1 MSKRNES
8 KVYAELRKPY
18 STLTLIAMGF
28 VRDGSQ
34 MVKRG
39 ACRRLKAE
47 ASSPN
52 GDIWRVR
59 PLVRHWK

>member
-1 MSKRNES
+1 MRES
-8 KVYAELRKPY
+8 NVKVYAEVRKPF
-18 STLTLIAMGF
+18 STQALMGMGF

-39 ACRRLKAE
+39 ARRLEKAI
-47 ASSPN
+47 AYSRD
-52 GDIWRVR
+52 GDIWRVT